1 MEQMEIIF
9 LNHHEDIYEKVYAM
23 MNETNPNQFQFVETP
38 YRIITKSWSAL
49 SSFFFNYCCT
59 LFFNYLQSKDE
70 NMKKTAFY

>member
-38 YRIITKSWSAL
+38 YRIITKS
-49 SSFFFNYCCT
+49 
-59 LFFNYLQSKDE
+59 
-70 NMKKTAFY
+70 